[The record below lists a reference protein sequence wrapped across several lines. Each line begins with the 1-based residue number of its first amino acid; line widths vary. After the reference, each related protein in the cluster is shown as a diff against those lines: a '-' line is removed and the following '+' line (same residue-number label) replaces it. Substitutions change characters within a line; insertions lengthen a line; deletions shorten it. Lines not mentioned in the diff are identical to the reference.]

1 MPAVR
6 LPPQLALYLVHWNA
20 ADRLVRSVESLLA
33 STEVDLQL
41 TVVDNGSAPEVIAYL
56 QETLPASV
64 ELLLLPENR
73 GYCGAANVALRAR
86 LEDVAR
92 SGEQA
97 REVLVAVA
105 AHDVVVRPDA
115 LARLAE
121 AARSEPA
128 YGVLGPAH
136 HGRDPAGPVDWI
148 GGRFRG
154 AAGAP
159 FAPPP
164 PDLDPERVVDV
175 DWVPGLLMV
184 FRAACLQE
192 AGLFDEQLFAY
203 WEDVD
208 LCLRARRAG
217 WGVGVVPG
225 AAAADQGYS
234 AGFFNQSYYVAR
246 NCLLVVG
253 KHLGRRRRNLA
264 AGRLAWRTLTA
275 YAGSIVPTRS
285 ADHRARSR
293 AYAAG
298 RWAGLRDGLRGRG
311 GAAQPWSRS
320 SRATPWS
327 VSDVGSGGSA
337 TR

>member
-6 LPPQLALYLVHWNA
+6 QPPPPVALYVLHWNA
-20 ADRLVRSVESLLA
+20 PDRLARSIASLTA
-33 STEVDLQL
+33 STGVELRL
-41 TVVDNGSAPEVIAYL
+41 TVVDNGSGPEATSYL
-56 QETLPASV
+56 EDLPPTV
-64 ELLLLPENR
+64 GILRLPENR
-73 GYCGAANVALRAR
+73 GYCGAANAALRAHLDR
-86 LEDVAR
+86 AAR
-92 SGEQA
+92 SGESA
-97 REVLVAVA
+97 PDLLVAVA
-105 AHDVVVRPDA
+105 AHDVVVRPDT
-115 LARLAE
+115 LARLAD
-121 AARSEPA
+121 AARAQPR

-136 HGRDPAGPVDWI
+136 HGRDVDGPVDWI

-164 PDLDPERVVDV
+164 PNLDPGGVVDV

-184 FRAACLQE
+184 FRGACLKD

-217 WGVGVVPG
+217 WGVGVVPA

-234 AGFFNQSYYVAR
+234 ASFSNQSYYVAR
-246 NCLLVVG
+246 NHLLVVE

-264 AGRLAWRTLTA
+264 AGRVAWRTLTA
-275 YAGSIVPTRS
+275 YAGSMVPTRS
-285 ADHRARSR
+285 AGHRSRSR

-311 GAAQPWSRS
+311 GPAQP
-320 SRATPWS
+320 
-327 VSDVGSGGSA
+327 
-337 TR
+337 